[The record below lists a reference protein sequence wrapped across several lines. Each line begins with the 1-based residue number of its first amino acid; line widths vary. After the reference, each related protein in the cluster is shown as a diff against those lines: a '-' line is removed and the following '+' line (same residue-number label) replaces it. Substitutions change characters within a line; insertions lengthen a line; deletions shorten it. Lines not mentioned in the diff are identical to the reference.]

1 MATGFFKHIP
11 NINYDFKSDGKYYKA
26 KDLFRKVSVWSYL
39 QEGISGYNYY
49 RITDGERPDVLASRL
64 YGDGT
69 LYWTFFLVN
78 ENLQDMN
85 DWPKSQQLLHKF
97 ITRKYSGTVLQ
108 ASSST
113 DIVSFN
119 HNTNVSSKFTLGEKV
134 SQSSSDAY
142 GFVTKIDPTHNRIVL
157 NSVQGTFTNN
167 TVVGSDS
174 SKSFTVTSVIDER
187 DAVHHYTDS
196 NDLLTTVS
204 TNNTPVSNEKYERDL
219 NEERHLIRY
228 IEPRYIDTV
237 IREFKEIVRD

>member
-1 MATGFFKHIP
+1 MARGFFRQIP
-11 NINYDFKSDGKYYKA
+11 NIQYDFKSDGKFFEA
-26 KDLFRKVSVWSYL
+26 KDLFRKVSTWSYL
-39 QEGISGYNYY
+39 QEGISGYTYY
-49 RITDGERPDVLASRL
+49 RVTEGERPDVVSSKL
-64 YGDGT
+64 YGDST

-78 ENLQDMN
+78 ENLQDFN
-85 DWPKSQQLLHKF
+85 DWPKSGQLLHRF
-97 ITRKYSGTVLQ
+97 IARKYSGKVLVG
-108 ASSST
+108 SEST

-119 HNTNVSSKFTLGEKV
+119 HNTNVSSKFLLGEKV
-134 SQSSSDAY
+134 TQASSGAF